1 LKALVYHGPND
12 VQIDDKPRP
21 NIQSPEDVI
30 LRVTSTA
37 LCGSDLHLYHGT
49 VQGMEP
55 GQTLGH
61 EFMGVIEEAGTEVH
75 EVKVGD
81 KVVIP
86 FNINCGR
93 CWFCRHEL
101 WSQCDRSNPKGELG
115 ASFGYTQ
122 VLGGYDGGQAEYV
135 RVPFANTVAAL
146 KVPESIKTDEQVL
159 FLSDIIPTGY
169 FGADIANVQPG
180 DDVAVFGAGPV
191 GYFAVMSSFLRG
203 AARVFSV
210 DHWPARLNKTKD
222 LGAEIINFDN
232 QDPVERIKKETNGK
246 GAICIDAVGY
256 EAVGHTA
263 ANGGGNSSS
272 GSTNNN
278 SSRHDHSRLS
288 NPAYEPANPLQVIN
302 WMCQIARKYSTIS
315 IPGVYGSAYDQFP
328 LGQLFNRELQIRLGQ
343 CPVKKYNEQ
352 LLHLIEVGRIDPTPL
367 ISHTMNLD
375 EAPKA
380 YEIFDKKEHA
390 TKIVFKP

>member
-1 LKALVYHGPND
+1 MKALVYHGPND
-12 VQIDDKPRP
+12 VQLDDKPRP
-21 NIQSPEDVI
+21 TIQNQEDAI
-30 LRVTSTA
+30 LRVTTTA

-49 VQGMEP
+49 VAGMEP

-61 EFMGVIEEAGTEVH
+61 EFMGVIEETGSGVQ

-81 KVVIP
+81 TVVIP

-93 CWFCRHEL
+93 CWYCRHEL

-115 ASFGYTQ
+115 GSFGYTQ

-135 RVPFANTVAAL
+135 RIPFADTVAAL
-146 KVPESIKTDEQVL
+146 KVPDNIKADEQVL
-159 FLSDIIPTGY
+159 FLSDILPTGF
-169 FGADIANVQPG
+169 FGADIANIQPG

-203 AARVFSV
+203 AARVFSI
-210 DHWPARLNKTKD
+210 DHWSMRLNKTKD

-232 QDPVERIKKETNGK
+232 EDPVERIKKETGGK

-256 EAVGHTA
+256 EAVGH
-263 ANGGGNSSS
+263 SS
-272 GSTNNN
+272 GSSNEGSNNN
-278 SSRHDHSRLS
+278 NKKNIGHDHSKVS
-288 NPAYEPANPLQVIN
+288 KPAYEPANPLQVIN
-302 WMCQIARKYSTIS
+302 WMCQAARKYSTIS
-315 IPGVYGSAYDQFP
+315 IPGVYGDAYDQFP
-328 LGQLFNRELQIRLGQ
+328 LGQLFNRELQIRMGQ

-352 LLHLIEVGRIDPTPL
+352 LLHLIEVGRIDPTKI
-367 ISHTMNLD
+367 ISHTMKLE
-375 EAPKA
+375 EAPKG
-380 YEIFDKKEHA
+380 YDIFDKKEDA